1 MNPTAGQGR
10 GLRAG
15 AVVAARLR
23 AAGVQVDELTGKDA
37 DDLRGQVQH
46 ALKQPLD
53 ALVVVGGDGMVHLGV
68 GQVAGTGMPLGIVAA
83 GTGNDVARAL
93 GLPIRDPEAGADV
106 VLRGLAEPDVAESD
120 GVRPDGARPDA
131 AQHRRIID
139 AIRCTPG
146 KTSGDSAQI
155 HDLAPDDVRWFA
167 GVLGAGFDALVNERA
182 NGWTRPRGRSKYVL
196 AVLRELPVFRLR
208 MYTIE
213 LDGQRR
219 ETAAM
224 LVAVANGPSYGGG
237 MRVAP
242 DARLDDG
249 LLDVMVVEPLS
260 PVRFLSIFPRVY
272 AGTHVTDPR
281 VSVRRGRTVTVDAPG
296 IVAYADGERIGP
308 LPLTCQV
315 VPGAVVVLAPRA
327 TETAGR

>member
-1 MNPTAGQGR
+1 VA
-10 GLRAG
+10 
-15 AVVAARLR
+15 AARLR
-23 AAGVQVDELTGKDA
+23 AAGVQVDELAGKDA

-46 ALKQPLD
+46 ALSQPLD

-68 GQVAGTGMPLGIVAA
+68 GQVAGTGVPLGIIAA
-83 GTGNDVARAL
+83 GTGNDIARAL
-93 GLPIRDPEAGADV
+93 GLPLRDAEAGVA
-106 VLRGLAEPDVAESD
+106 VLLQALIEPGDPGQPGEP
-120 GVRPDGARPDA
+120 GEPGTGP
-131 AQHRRIID
+131 RRTID
-139 AIRCTPG
+139 AIRCTPANPA
-146 KTSGDSAQI
+146 TSVTPGVPETAD
-155 HDLAPDDVRWFA
+155 HEPDGADARWFA

-196 AVLRELPVFRLR
+196 AMLRELPVFRPR
-208 MYTIE
+208 RYAID
-213 LDGQRR
+213 LDGKRLD
-219 ETAAM
+219 TAAM

-242 DARLDDG
+242 DAELDDG
-249 LLDVMVVEPLS
+249 LLEVMVVEPLS
-260 PVRFLSIFPRVY
+260 RARFLAIFPRVY

-281 VSVRRGRTVTVDAPG
+281 VSIRQGRRVTLDAPG

-327 TETAGR
+327 AETPGR

>member
-1 MNPTAGQGR
+1 
-10 GLRAG
+10 LRA
-15 AVVAARLR
+15 V
-23 AAGVQVDELTGKDA
+23 GVEVDELTGKDA

-46 ALKQPLD
+46 ALRQPLD

-68 GQVAGTGMPLGIVAA
+68 GQVAGTGVPLGIVAA

-106 VLRGLAEPDVAESD
+106 VLRGLAEPSAAPPELAQ
-120 GVRPDGARPDA
+120 PAA
-131 AQHRRIID
+131 AQHRRIVD

-146 KTSGDSAQI
+146 PATQDRAQI
-155 HDLAPDDVRWFA
+155 GDLANGDVRWFA

-182 NGWTRPRGRSKYVL
+182 NGWTRPRGRARYVL
-196 AVLRELPVFRLR
+196 AMLRELPVFRPR

-213 LDGQRR
+213 LDGQLLR
-219 ETAAM
+219 TAAM

-242 DARLDDG
+242 DALLDDG
-249 LLDVMVVEPLS
+249 LLDVMLVEPLS
-260 PVRFLSIFPRVY
+260 TARFLSIFPRVY

-281 VSVRRGRTVTVDAPG
+281 VSVRRGRTVTLDAPG

-315 VPGAVVVLAPRA
+315 VPGALVVLAPRA